1 MKHDCWTYVEERGV
15 SRMDGVFPHIPGL
28 PLMGIEAVDDFAE
41 QQEDDGEEEQAEE
54 SLINYYLVG
63 GSLPTQIYIVI
74 VLVVTQRSIGGAS
87 NCLTLVSHF
96 NFGFC
101 LQKSIYN
108 NIW

>member
-74 VLVVTQRSIGGAS
+74 VFSSHSEEHRGSIKLS
-87 NCLTLVSHF
+87 HTCLTLQLRVLF
-96 NFGFC
+96 T
-101 LQKSIYN
+101 KIY
-108 NIW
+108 IQ